1 MKFSRILAAF
11 LILVLASSS
20 ALAAVC
26 AASCAS
32 LQMQERVLELES
44 SGMDMHDCHQAD
56 STQQQQQPE
65 TEHQNCTMAGCHF
78 SQVVF
83 DTSFKH
89 QIPELIS
96 ALQPVFIST
105 AISADQPPPIKPPA

>member
-1 MKFSRILAAF
+1 MKLSRILAVF
-11 LILVLASSS
+11 LILTLASSS
-20 ALAAVC
+20 ALTAVC

-32 LQMQERVLELES
+32 LQMQQQVVELDL

-56 STQQQQQPE
+56 STQQQSE
-65 TEHQNCTMAGCHF
+65 AEHQNCTMAGCHF

-83 DTSFKH
+83 DNDFKH
-89 QIPELIS
+89 QIPDLIS

>member
-1 MKFSRILAAF
+1 MKLSRILAFF
-11 LILVLASSS
+11 LILTLASSS
-20 ALAAVC
+20 ALAAMC
-26 AASCAS
+26 AASCTS
-32 LQMQERVLELES
+32 LQMQQQVVELDL

-56 STQQQQQPE
+56 STQQQSE
-65 TEHQNCTMAGCHF
+65 AEHQNCTMAGCHF

-83 DTSFKH
+83 DNDSKH
-89 QIPELIS
+89 QIPDLIS

>member
-1 MKFSRILAAF
+1 MKFSRMLAAF
-11 LILVLASSS
+11 LVLALASSP

-32 LQMQERVLELES
+32 PQMQEQVLELEL

-56 STQQQQQPE
+56 STQQQPE
-65 TEHQNCTMAGCHF
+65 KEHQNCTMAGCHF
-78 SQVVF
+78 SQVMF
-83 DTSFKH
+83 DHDFKH
-89 QIPELIS
+89 QNPDLIG
-96 ALQPVFIST
+96 ALLPVFIST

>member
-1 MKFSRILAAF
+1 MKLSRILAVF
-11 LILVLASSS
+11 LILTLASSS

-32 LQMQERVLELES
+32 LQMQKQVVELDF
-44 SGMDMHDCHQAD
+44 SGMDMPDCHQAD
-56 STQQQQQPE
+56 STQQQSE
-65 TEHQNCTMAGCHF
+65 AEHQNCTMAGCHF

-83 DTSFKH
+83 DNNFKH
-89 QIPELIS
+89 QIPGLIS

>member
-1 MKFSRILAAF
+1 MKFSRMLAAF
-11 LILVLASSS
+11 LILALASSS

-32 LQMQERVLELES
+32 LLMQEQVLEMAS
-44 SGMDMHDCHQAD
+44 SSMDMHDCHQAD
-56 STQQQQQPE
+56 STQQQPE

-83 DTSFKH
+83 DNDFKH
-89 QIPELIS
+89 QIPDLIS
-96 ALQPVFIST
+96 VLQPVFIST